1 MTFLYIIL
9 SVAGSFCLC
18 GMWFG
23 LCVLCSSLLKKCGA
37 AARFAPLAASA
48 PFATALYFTAG
59 FIPQEHGYA
68 QILPCGAAALF
79 SAAAAAAIATRGGE
93 RRRLFGK
100 ELFWSIADG
109 AFMEIP
115 QRLFMHGALFALLSY
130 CAVPNAAVWAI
141 FCNGTVWC
149 LGIAV
154 QASFAKERFCKALF
168 AELCA
173 SFIFSAGV
181 GFAYMQSG
189 SVPLCMAAHAAERAI
204 SNAIAKK

>member
-1 MTFLYIIL
+1 
-9 SVAGSFCLC
+9 
-18 GMWFG
+18 
-23 LCVLCSSLLKKCGA
+23 
-37 AARFAPLAASA
+37 
-48 PFATALYFTAG
+48 
-59 FIPQEHGYA
+59 
-68 QILPCGAAALF
+68 
-79 SAAAAAAIATRGGE
+79 
-93 RRRLFGK
+93 
-100 ELFWSIADG
+100 
-109 AFMEIP
+109 MEIP
-115 QRLFMHGALFALLSY
+115 QRLFMQGALFALLSY

>member
-48 PFATALYFTAG
+48 PFAAALYFTAG

-79 SAAAAAAIATRGGE
+79 SAAAAAAKATRGGE
-93 RRRLFGK
+93 RRRLFCK
-100 ELFWSIADG
+100 ELFLSIADG

-115 QRLFMHGALFALLSY
+115 QRLFMQG
-130 CAVPNAAVWAI
+130 
-141 FCNGTVWC
+141 
-149 LGIAV
+149 
-154 QASFAKERFCKALF
+154 ALF

>member
-48 PFATALYFTAG
+48 PFAAALYFTAG

-79 SAAAAAAIATRGGE
+79 SAAA
-93 RRRLFGK
+93 K
-100 ELFWSIADG
+100 G
-109 AFMEIP
+109 AVFLEKS
-115 QRLFMHGALFALLSY
+115 FFGALRTALLWKFHS
-130 CAVPNAAVWAI
+130 
-141 FCNGTVWC
+141 GC
-149 LGIAV
+149 LCR
-154 QASFAKERFCKALF
+154 ERFL
-168 AELCA
+168 LCFHIA
-173 SFIFSAGV
+173 PCQTPPYGRFSATARFG
-181 GFAYMQSG
+181 A
-189 SVPLCMAAHAAERAI
+189 LA
-204 SNAIAKK
+204 